1 MRDCSAPLCKSS
13 KLSCQDLCAVQHHSM
28 LSAPSHCACEAP
40 KRVTVLVKTTLLQH
54 ALLWLQSLLKKVPSS
69 FELASQKK
77 GYRRYMS
84 PPLRELVAAHTAAQE
99 VREAALSG
107 ILQVSVPLLR

>member
-1 MRDCSAPLCKSS
+1 MQKKQVVSPGPLCSAASRP
-13 KLSCQDLCAVQHHSM
+13 AVR
-28 LSAPSHCACEAP
+28 PCHCACETSN
-40 KRVTVLVKTTLLQH
+40 RVTGSVQTTLSHH
-54 ALLWLQSLLKKVPSS
+54 ASLWLQSLLKKVPSS

-84 PPLRELVAAHTAAQE
+84 PPLRELVAAHAAAQE

-107 ILQVSVPLLR
+107 ILQVSVPLRCLEGSQAVT